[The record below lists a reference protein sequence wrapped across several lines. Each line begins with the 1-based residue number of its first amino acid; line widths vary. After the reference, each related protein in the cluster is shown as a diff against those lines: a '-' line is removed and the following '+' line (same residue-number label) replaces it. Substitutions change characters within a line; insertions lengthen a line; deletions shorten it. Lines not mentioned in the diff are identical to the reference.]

1 MEGLPFKDTS
11 KILNE
16 HYSFEHHAYECRFSK
31 SVKYLDSSLL
41 DFLPAGIIDKGK
53 TGFGATTFELNS
65 ERNSIIVEPLKV
77 TASSKAGKNHL
88 YIGSET
94 PKHPSK
100 ISDEDIIDYLKDESI
115 EFKKIIC
122 VSDSLKRVQKLL
134 KKEFFHDFFLMVD
147 ESDSMQMESKYRSS
161 MEEVFSIY
169 KRHPK
174 EKRCLIS
181 ATPIHFH
188 DPDLSEE
195 LRIYFSFEE
204 EEKRTIQIIE
214 SSNHK
219 GTAADLILSLY
230 NQSPDEKIVLALN
243 NVTTL
248 KEIAYHLIKK
258 GVNKEDISILCG
270 SNSSEKVKGFYKEL
284 QEEKL
289 PTRIVL
295 KTSAY
300 YTGFDLHEQYH
311 LIMPVVTND
320 FLNILSDKRITQIAG
335 RARNGLLSETII
347 LNFSKKENGAIESY
361 TFCQLE
367 KMALMNKQ
375 VYKCIESNFHEN
387 KILRN
392 RTKESFKAMLEK
404 TRIEG
409 FNLVSLHNDTPSIS
423 YLSIDAILDITKAKK
438 EIYSHEEGLLNA
450 LKNSG
455 HMVTTKTASSK
466 TKISK
471 INVDEEDL
479 KMRENLVFEILS
491 GDIMD
496 FSIRDHYYDH
506 KDPFIRNVSRAYL
519 DLGRYFKPD
528 EFKKAV
534 LGVWENSKKMNRFI
548 AAAKFAIR
556 PEDTPEKILIKSLFP
571 IGEKFTKDEIIGK
584 LKTIQE
590 AKSTGGVK
598 LSESGEKA
606 LMDDFRIKVHA
617 KRHSNDRL
625 KGDNEKYTILGYN
638 TIGIEPLGQRP
649 EPRTTFG

>member
-1 MEGLPFKDTS
+1 MEGLPFKDRS

-16 HYSFEHHAYECRFSK
+16 HYSFEHHTYECRFSK

-65 ERNSIIVEPLKV
+65 KRNSIIVEPLKV

-134 KKEFFHDFFLMVD
+134 KKEFFHDFFLMID

-258 GVNKEDISILCG
+258 GVNKEEISILCG
-270 SNSSEKVKGFYKEL
+270 SNSSEKVKGFYKWFYRVENNCC
-284 QEEKL
+284 KIFKSTKIGGGVVCFH
-289 PTRIVL
+289 PFASVL
-295 KTSAY
+295 NAQSI
-300 YTGFDLHEQYH
+300 GENF
-311 LIMPVVTND
+311 V
-320 FLNILSDKRITQIAG
+320 F
-335 RARNGLLSETII
+335 RNGLTI
-347 LNFSKKENGAIESY
+347 G
-361 TFCQLE
+361 
-367 KMALMNKQ
+367 NK
-375 VYKCIESNFHEN
+375 S
-387 KILRN
+387 
-392 RTKESFKAMLEK
+392 
-404 TRIEG
+404 
-409 FNLVSLHNDTPSIS
+409 D
-423 YLSIDAILDITKAKK
+423 D
-438 EIYSHEEGLLNA
+438 
-450 LKNSG
+450 
-455 HMVTTKTASSK
+455 
-466 TKISK
+466 
-471 INVDEEDL
+471 
-479 KMRENLVFEILS
+479 
-491 GDIMD
+491 
-496 FSIRDHYYDH
+496 
-506 KDPFIRNVSRAYL
+506 
-519 DLGRYFKPD
+519 
-528 EFKKAV
+528 
-534 LGVWENSKKMNRFI
+534 NSKL
-548 AAAKFAIR
+548 
-556 PEDTPEKILIKSLFP
+556 P
-571 IGEKFTKDEIIGK
+571 IIGNNVEVGANVVIIGNISIGDNV
-584 LKTIQE
+584 TIGAGSVVVKDVE
-590 AKSTGGVK
+590 PNVVIAGNPAKVI
-598 LSESGEKA
+598 
-606 LMDDFRIKVHA
+606 RIKNV
-617 KRHSNDRL
+617 
-625 KGDNEKYTILGYN
+625 
-638 TIGIEPLGQRP
+638 
-649 EPRTTFG
+649 